1 MEKLKMKKLQNYI
14 QTTFNGYIPGQIF
27 FCRSKWAKTTRL
39 VYLLGS
45 VIILIKIICQLLYV
59 KESFKMTPSKLV
71 GQKNSG

>member
-1 MEKLKMKKLQNYI
+1 MVIIINY
-14 QTTFNGYIPGQIF
+14 FYNGY
-27 FCRSKWAKTTRL
+27 RNKWAKTTRL

-71 GQKNSG
+71 GQKNSS

>member
-1 MEKLKMKKLQNYI
+1 MKKLQNYI

-45 VIILIKIICQLLYV
+45 VIILIFIVILERLANLSRIIAVLEHYKKRL
-59 KESFKMTPSKLV
+59 
-71 GQKNSG
+71 